1 MDCSPPGFS
10 VHGILQARIL
20 KWVAISYSR
29 GSSQPRDQT
38 RVSCI
43 TGRFFTVWTT
53 REAPG
58 IIYINFNILAWIL
71 HGIYS
76 FFTTFLTFQIG
87 KKVGKGFI
95 LSSCLFNLYA
105 EYIMQ
110 NARLDEAQ
118 SGIKISRRNIN
129 YPRYADDTT
138 LMAESE
144 KELKEPLNE
153 SERGEWRS
161 WLKAQHSEN

>member
-1 MDCSPPGFS
+1 MLVAQSRLILCDPMDCSPPGSS

-29 GSSQPRDQT
+29 GSSPPRDWT

-43 TGRFFTVWTT
+43 AGRFFTVWTT

-71 HGIYS
+71 HGVYS

-87 KKVGKGFI
+87 KGVGKGFI

-110 NARLDEAQ
+110 NARLEEAR

-129 YPRYADDTT
+129 NPRYADDT
-138 LMAESE
+138 
-144 KELKEPLNE
+144 PLRQKVKKN
-153 SERGEWRS
+153 
-161 WLKAQHSEN
+161 